1 MRRNVEILTRA
12 CKPMYHGTKFC
23 ILVVRKGDSNWG
35 LKLPW
40 QTLCNIRQSMTRSPL
55 HICWLI
61 ERPGLDS
68 LCTKLKFTFHEKSRK
83 EGEGREMEK
92 YIVISNVWGW
102 WRLEEIKNGRPI
114 LNIYTFSSAGEK
126 RTASK
131 NVQTVPDR
139 IDERETR
146 RSAGSECQTI
156 FGLREEA

>member
-1 MRRNVEILTRA
+1 MGPNFA
-12 CKPMYHGTKFC
+12 CCK
-23 ILVVRKGDSNWG
+23 KGWSNLRPDIAKSLHAWYAYIAT
-35 LKLPW
+35 L
-40 QTLCNIRQSMTRSPL
+40 QTLWNIWQSMTRSPFP
-55 HICWLI
+55 ICWLI
-61 ERPGLDS
+61 ERSGLDS

-146 RSAGSECQTI
+146 RSAGSEC
-156 FGLREEA
+156 